1 MIPLRLSMAWHL
13 FYFLKYWIFHFLDR
27 PGCLFIHSLLEH
39 IGGFEVRAVMNRATI
54 NIHQHGVG
62 WAQVFSLF
70 VKTRRYAAAESH
82 ADALVLPVI
91 CSLFS
96 TQAGPLCFLS
106 KQWGTVSAPH
116 SSLPSLAA
124 RVLDFGLSDKDITL
138 PLHSFNFCLFA
149 CFLQVWEL
157 NPGSHTRS
165 ATFHH
170 WPSCFFCSFAV
181 PRWQLILHS
190 SPVNLLFRPS
200 LLNYHSRLAVLRS
213 HVYFR

>member
-1 MIPLRLSMAWHL
+1 MGTGFQFVCENTKICSGWVTCWCIGLASNLQPL
-13 FYFLKYWIFHFLDR
+13 FY
-27 PGCLFIHSLLEH
+27 PGWTTLLSQQAVRD
-39 IGGFEVRAVMNRATI
+39 GF
-54 NIHQHGVG
+54 
-62 WAQVFSLF
+62 S
-70 VKTRRYAAAESH
+70 
-82 ADALVLPVI
+82 
-91 CSLFS
+91 S
-96 TQAGPLCFLS
+96 TF
-106 KQWGTVSAPH
+106 
-116 SSLPSLAA
+116 SLPSLAA